1 MIVCYT
7 RLYSHREKADFS
19 SEITN
24 ETIGLF
30 FGAHFRSYLGAKK
43 RKLFAS
49 STKWKLGENV
59 VLLLMKCLL
68 QRLVI
73 IYLWMVISYLFVYL
87 PTVELTSFE
96 QQLCSTKVGY
106 AMGTNSCKTKGTW
119 SLWTARIKQK
129 VVYIL
134 QNHRPPKSNH
144 QPTLRLPTHPSTTD
158 LQRDFPLTHRSPSH
172 WLQWPPTLWLTKLV
186 STESPLDQSFHKL
199 ISIHSDGMLF
209 LTAN

>member
-19 SEITN
+19 FEITN

-43 RKLFAS
+43 RKLFAF

-119 SLWTARIKQK
+119 SLWTARQAKSC
-129 VVYIL
+129 VYITK
-134 QNHRPPKSNH
+134 PPTSEK
-144 QPTLRLPTHPSTTD
+144 QPPTHLEAAHPPFHHRLTKRFSTDPPITVS
-158 LQRDFPLTHRSPSH
+158 LTPVTTNPLTHQACFNRVTIRPILS
-172 WLQWPPTLWLTKLV
+172 
-186 STESPLDQSFHKL
+186 
-199 ISIHSDGMLF
+199 
-209 LTAN
+209 